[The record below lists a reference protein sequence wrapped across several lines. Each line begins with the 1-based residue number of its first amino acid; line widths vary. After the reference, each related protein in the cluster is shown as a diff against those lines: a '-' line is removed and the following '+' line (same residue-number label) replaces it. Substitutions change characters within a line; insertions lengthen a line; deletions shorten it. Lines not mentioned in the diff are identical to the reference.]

1 MPRIDDYKQ
10 ALNLGREDLSGK
22 DPDLLATLSGAVIRK
37 DKQGNTAISLNF
49 LNRDIT
55 LSWPALEFSSTSS
68 QEELPIQQQIL
79 LLHYLQGAWSSGGAP
94 ITGEWISFQEV
105 PDGKFYL
112 DAFHRRA
119 KNPMLRSFGDRP
131 ERLVKLAEEAFGA
144 TPLDQ
149 GDVSVVISPLPLVRL
164 ALIIWRG
171 DDEFPPDGNILF
183 DRNILKLLSAED
195 MAWLSGMVVYPLMG
209 MARK

>member
-1 MPRIDDYKQ
+1 M
-10 ALNLGREDLSGK
+10 
-22 DPDLLATLSGAVIRK
+22 LL
-37 DKQGNTAISLNF
+37 
-49 LNRDIT
+49 
-55 LSWPALEFSSTSS
+55 
-68 QEELPIQQQIL
+68 
-79 LLHYLQGAWSSGGAP
+79 
-94 ITGEWISFQEV
+94 
-105 PDGKFYL
+105 
-112 DAFHRRA
+112 
-119 KNPMLRSFGDRP
+119 SFGERP
-131 ERLVKLAEEAFGA
+131 ELLVKLAGEAYGA

-149 GDVSVVISPLPLVRL
+149 GDVSVLISPLPLVRL